1 MENYFNYF
9 TEIEEHFQK
18 CRGKATL
25 LSPLDWSLIE
35 SFQEAGIPVETV
47 LRGLD
52 RVFEK
57 YERRNNRVRKINSLA
72 YCTQAILAEY
82 ERQKESV
89 VGRGSQP
96 RTANGVTDR
105 ENLVQLVESARQRLN
120 LAIDQL
126 QARAA
131 GSPVVILE
139 DVMKSLENIKTEL
152 ATQGRVDYENLELR
166 LATLE
171 DKILAS
177 LISTLSEETLMTL
190 RDQTNQEIGRH
201 RRGLKAEQIAML
213 ERKMINKKIFE
224 QFGVPRLSLFY
235 LPLN

>member
-18 CRGKATL
+18 HRGKATL

-47 LRGLD
+47 LRAVD

-57 YERRNNRVRKINSLA
+57 FGKGKSKVRKINSLA

-82 ERQKESV
+82 EHQKESA
-89 VGRGSQP
+89 VGKGNQFETSRGTADRENIVQLLSRATDRLKEAINQLQSQP
-96 RTANGVTDR
+96 RPSPIEV
-105 ENLVQLVESARQRLN
+105 LES
-120 LAIDQL
+120 IT
-126 QARAA
+126 
-131 GSPVVILE
+131 
-139 DVMKSLENIKTEL
+139 KSLQDIKKEVGAL
-152 ATQGRVDYENLELR
+152 EHLDFENLELR
-166 LATLE
+166 LSALE

-177 LISTLSEETLMTL
+177 LISTLSDDSLMGL
-190 RDQTNQEIGRH
+190 RVSVNQEIGRH
-201 RRGLKAEQIAML
+201 KRGLKSEHIALL
-213 ERKMINKKIFE
+213 ERKLLNKKVFDL
-224 QFGVPRLSLFY
+224 FGVPRLSLFY